1 MESETCTPATRLE
14 IIKTSGVVPACI
26 KMGENKLVKFQSQNE
41 MRHGYMGFSIKLSN
55 LIKKK
60 AEADNMA
67 QLEGGSDVFTPKW
80 TAYLEG
86 EL

>member
-1 MESETCTPATRLE
+1 
-14 IIKTSGVVPACI
+14 
-26 KMGENKLVKFQSQNE
+26 

-60 AEADNMA
+60 AEADNMST
-67 QLEGGSDVFTPKW
+67 LEGGAEVFNAEW
-80 TAYLEG
+80 TAYMEG

>member
-1 MESETCTPATRLE
+1 
-14 IIKTSGVVPACI
+14 
-26 KMGENKLVKFQSQNE
+26 

-67 QLEGGSDVFTPKW
+67 TLEGGAEVFNAEW
-80 TAYLEG
+80 TAYMEG